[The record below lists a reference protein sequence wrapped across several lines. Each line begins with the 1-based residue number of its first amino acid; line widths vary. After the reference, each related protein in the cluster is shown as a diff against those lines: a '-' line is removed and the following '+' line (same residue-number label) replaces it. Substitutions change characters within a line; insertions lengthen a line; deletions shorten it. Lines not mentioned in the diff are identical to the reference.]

1 MKLYHGTSER
11 YLQKILTNGL
21 QPRGGRGDG
30 NWEKCP
36 SRSDCVYL
44 TVAYAPYYGYFTA
57 NGEERIVTI
66 EVDSNVLDRGSL
78 LPDEDFLAQASKKD
92 AIPGET
98 LEERTIWVRDRLH
111 TFADYQEMSLNGL
124 GNCCYRGAIPLE
136 AITRIAIAAPDKTSN
151 LCLMAA
157 DPTITIMN
165 FALMQDVYQNL
176 TRAFAGYPVKAKTL
190 ILDYVAILRE
200 KTDTE
205 NFAKHLDV
213 LQTEIETIE
222 VMEVEASRA
231 IAV

>member
-11 YLQKILTNGL
+11 YLQQILRNGL
-21 QPRGGRGDG
+21 QPRGELDS

-44 TVAYAPYYGYFTA
+44 TVAYAPYYGFFTA
-57 NGEERIVTI
+57 NEEERIVVV
-66 EVDSNVLDRGSL
+66 EVDSNLLYRGNL
-78 LPDEDFLAQASKKD
+78 LPDEDFIAQASGKD
-92 AIPGET
+92 DDIPGET

-111 TFADYQEMSLNGL
+111 TFADYQEMSLKGL
-124 GNCCYRGAIPLE
+124 GNCCYRGTISLE
-136 AITRIAIAAPDKTSN
+136 AITRIAIAEPDKTSN

-176 TRAFAGYPVKAKTL
+176 TRAFAGYPVEARTL
-190 ILDYVAILRE
+190 VLDCVATLRE
-200 KTDTE
+200 KIDAE
-205 NFAKHLDV
+205 KFAEYLDL
-213 LQTEIETIE
+213 LQAEMETIK
-222 VMEVEASRA
+222 VMDVKASRA

>member
-11 YLQKILTNGL
+11 YLQQILRDGL
-21 QPRGGRGDG
+21 QPRGELDG

-44 TVAYAPYYGYFTA
+44 TVAYAPYYGFFTA
-57 NGEERIVTI
+57 NEEEQIVI
-66 EVDSNVLDRGSL
+66 VEVDSNLLKRGNL
-78 LPDEDFLAQASKKD
+78 LPDEDYIAQATEKD

-124 GNCCYRGAIPLE
+124 GNCCYRGTISLE
-136 AITRIAIAAPDKTSN
+136 AITRIAIAEPDKTSN

-176 TRAFAGYPVKAKTL
+176 TRAFAGYPVEAKTL

-213 LQTEIETIE
+213 LQAEMETIT
-222 VMEVEASRA
+222 VMNVKASRA